1 MCENEGKA
9 LNKATLKFSFVRSL
23 PVMAG
28 YLVLGSG
35 FGILMADKG
44 YSFWWPALMSIV
56 VYAGSL
62 QYVGVNL
69 LATMASPISTA
80 LMTIMVNARHI
91 FYGIS
96 MLEKYK
102 AIDKGRT
109 YSIFALTDET
119 YSLVCSAQV
128 PEGVDEHGYYLALS
142 VMNQSYWVLGSLIG
156 GLLGN
161 YLNFNTDGIDFA
173 MTALFIVMFV
183 EQWESAKTHAPALCG
198 LFATLICLLIFGS
211 DYFLIPS
218 MLLIAIIL
226 MACKN
231 QIEGKIEEN
240 TEDVDCAE
248 NTESA
253 ESAAS
258 IKTEKEE
265 CAND

>member
-102 AIDKGRT
+102 AMDKGRT

-119 YSLVCSAQV
+119 YSLVCSAQI
-128 PEGVDEHGYYLALS
+128 PEGVDEHGYYLSLS
-142 VMNQSYWVLGSLIG
+142 MMNQSYWVLGSLIG

-161 YLNFNTDGIDFA
+161 YLSFNSDGVDFA

-198 LFATLICLLIFGS
+198 LFATLVCLLIFGS

-226 MACKN
+226 MAFKN
-231 QIEGKIEEN
+231 QIEGKI
-240 TEDVDCAE
+240 AE

-253 ESAAS
+253 AS
-258 IKTEKEE
+258 MKPGKEE

>member
-1 MCENEGKA
+1 
-9 LNKATLKFSFVRSL
+9 
-23 PVMAG
+23 MAG

-69 LATMASPISTA
+69 LASMASPISTA

-102 AIDKGRT
+102 AMDKGKI

-119 YSLVCSAQV
+119 YSLVCSTQI
-128 PEGVDEHGYYLALS
+128 PEGVDEHGYYLCLS
-142 VMNQSYWVLGSLIG
+142 LMNQSYWVLGSLIG

-161 YLNFNTDGIDFA
+161 YLNFNTDGIDFS
-173 MTALFIVMFV
+173 MTALFIIMFV

-198 LFATLICLLIFGS
+198 LFATLVCLLIFGS

-226 MACKN
+226 MSFKK
-231 QIEGKIEEN
+231 QIEGKTAEN
-240 TEDVDCAE
+240 AEANNCAE
-248 NTESA
+248 NA
-253 ESAAS
+253 EFVEAV
-258 IKTEKEE
+258 KTGKEE
-265 CAND
+265 CTND

>member
-1 MCENEGKA
+1 
-9 LNKATLKFSFVRSL
+9 
-23 PVMAG
+23 MAG

-69 LATMASPISTA
+69 LASMASPISTA

-102 AIDKGRT
+102 AMGKGRT

-119 YSLVCSAQV
+119 YSLVCSTQI
-128 PEGVDEHGYYLALS
+128 PEGVDEHGYYLCLS
-142 VMNQSYWVLGSLIG
+142 LMNQSYWVLGSLIG

-161 YLNFNTDGIDFA
+161 YLNFNTDGIDFS
-173 MTALFIVMFV
+173 MTALFIIMFV

-198 LFATLICLLIFGS
+198 LFATLVCLLIFGS

-226 MACKN
+226 MSFKK
-231 QIEGKIEEN
+231 QIEGKTAEN
-240 TEDVDCAE
+240 AEANDCAK
-248 NTESA
+248 NAGFA
-253 ESAAS
+253 EAV
-258 IKTEKEE
+258 KTGKEE
-265 CAND
+265 CTND

>member
-1 MCENEGKA
+1 M
-9 LNKATLKFSFVRSL
+9 LNKETLKFSFIRSL

-102 AIDKGRT
+102 AMDKGRT

-142 VMNQSYWVLGSLIG
+142 MMNQSYWVLGSLIG

-161 YLNFNTDGIDFA
+161 YLSFNSDGVDFA

-198 LFATLICLLIFGS
+198 MFATLICLLIFGS

-226 MACKN
+226 MSFKK
-231 QIEGKIEEN
+231 QIEGKIAED
-240 TEDVDCAE
+240 TEDVGRAE

-253 ESAAS
+253 AS
-258 IKTEKEE
+258 MKTGKEE